1 MWLDGHCPG
10 ARTAYVLCVALL
22 GSFPV
27 AGSGAEARVAPELV
41 ARAEAEGSVRVIVEL
56 RVGSEG
62 IGAAQ
67 DAVLRALAGARHRV
81 TQRFS
86 AIPFLALEAS
96 AEALHRLANL
106 TEVIQVREDR
116 LHAPQGKTP

>member
-1 MWLDGHCPG
+1 MCLDKACL
-10 ARTAYVLCVALL
+10 LCLALL
-22 GSFPV
+22 GIFPV
-27 AGSGAEARVAPELV
+27 AGSGAESRVAPGLL
-41 ARAEAEGSVRVIVEL
+41 ARAEAEGTVRVIVEI

-67 DAVLRALAGARHRV
+67 DAVLRALAGSRHRV
-81 TQRFS
+81 TQRFTV
-86 AIPFLALEAS
+86 IPFLALEAS

-106 TEVIQVREDR
+106 TEVLQVREDR